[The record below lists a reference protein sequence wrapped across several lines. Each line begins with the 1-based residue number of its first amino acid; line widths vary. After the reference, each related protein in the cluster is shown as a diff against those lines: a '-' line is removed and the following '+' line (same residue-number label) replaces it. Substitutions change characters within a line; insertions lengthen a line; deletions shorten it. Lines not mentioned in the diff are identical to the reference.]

1 MALTL
6 SQAFLAL
13 GLLLGGS
20 AALAQPVKCVDAS
33 GKVRYLDASAM
44 GQEKCTPVKPA
55 VNVITPQAG
64 QAPAAGST
72 NAAAKDSQ
80 ARIERAER
88 ALAQAKEKLAEQEA
102 TRSGGE
108 RNYARVE
115 ARLKPYQD
123 AVEKAQKDVEQARRN
138 AR

>member
-1 MALTL
+1 MALML
-6 SQAFLAL
+6 SMAFLAL

-33 GKVRYLDASAM
+33 GKVRYVDASAM
-44 GQEKCTPVKPA
+44 GQEKCTPVKA
-55 VNVITPQAG
+55 EVNVITPQGGKAATGSKPAG
-64 QAPAAGST
+64 P
-72 NAAAKDSQ
+72 KDSA
-80 ARIERAER
+80 ARVEKAER
-88 ALAQAKEKLAEQEA
+88 ALAQAKEKLAAQES

-123 AVEKAQKDVEQARRN
+123 AVEKAQKDVEQARRD